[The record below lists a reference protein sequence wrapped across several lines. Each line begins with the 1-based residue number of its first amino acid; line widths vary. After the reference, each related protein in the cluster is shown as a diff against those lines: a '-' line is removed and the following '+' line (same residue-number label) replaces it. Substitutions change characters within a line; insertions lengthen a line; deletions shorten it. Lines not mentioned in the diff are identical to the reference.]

1 MPKHPLHLMQH
12 LLADQRRIYRSYV
25 IGALLFFVGIG
36 LIQWADKMIAPS
48 LEQEAH
54 MLLGVF
60 VCGAGFVTAMLSQI
74 LLIIYRMKNM
84 GNNK

>member
-1 MPKHPLHLMQH
+1 MLKNPIQLIQH

-36 LIQWADKMIAPS
+36 LIQWADKAIEPS

-60 VCGAGFVTAMLSQI
+60 VCGAGFFTAMLSQL
-74 LLIIYRMKNM
+74 LLIVYRMKNM
-84 GNNK
+84 GNDK

>member
-1 MPKHPLHLMQH
+1 MLKNPIQLIQH

-36 LIQWADKMIAPS
+36 LIQWADKVIEPS

-54 MLLGVF
+54 MLLGVL
-60 VCGAGFVTAMLSQI
+60 VCGTGFTTAMVSQI
-74 LLIIYRMKNM
+74 LLIVYRMKNM
-84 GNNK
+84 GGDK